1 MPGTQCGCARRERET
16 EREREISRLARHS
29 DIVIN
34 EQELEEREVEF
45 VRCIPLVGAI
55 RTIGARR
62 TKLIGQFLFITIIII
77 IIIKI

>member
-1 MPGTQCGCARRERET
+1 MPGTQCGCARREKET

-45 VRCIPLVGAI
+45 VWEYSIGWCDSNDRSSPDKIN
-55 RTIGARR
+55 RTIP
-62 TKLIGQFLFITIIII
+62 FYYNHYYYYY
-77 IIIKI
+77 